1 MIDSLTLEEFVFA
14 VRWSRRRKTIGIS
27 VARGGALA
35 LAVPVGCSRRR
46 LETAVRAKL
55 PWVRVKLAELDQLG
69 EPQPPRQYVDGETF
83 SYLGRTYS
91 LHLVAKPHGAKP
103 HGAKNQ
109 GSSPLRLYRGRF
121 ELDRAAAGEGRER
134 FVAWYTEHGRR
145 WAAARGAEHA
155 PRVGVTP
162 TVVRV
167 RELGRRWGSC
177 SAKGVVDL
185 HWAIMLLP
193 AHVADYVIVH
203 ELAHLRE
210 LNHGAGFWHLVAEVM
225 PDYRQHRLW
234 LKRHGHGFVI

>member
-1 MIDSLTLEEFVFA
+1 MIDSLTIEEFVFA

-46 LETAVRAKL
+46 LEAAVRAKL

-83 SYLGRTYS
+83 SYLGRTYR
-91 LHLVAKPHGAKP
+91 LRLIATPH
-103 HGAKNQ
+103 

-121 ELDRAAAGEGRER
+121 ELDRAAAGEGRAR
-134 FVAWYTEHGRR
+134 FAAWYTEHGRR
-145 WAAARGAEHA
+145 WVAARVAEHA

-162 TVVRV
+162 TAVRV

-177 SAKGVVDL
+177 SARVWSTCIGRSCSCQ
-185 HWAIMLLP
+185 LP
-193 AHVADYVIVH
+193 SPT
-203 ELAHLRE
+203 
-210 LNHGAGFWHLVAEVM
+210 M
-225 PDYRQHRLW
+225 
-234 LKRHGHGFVI
+234 

>member
-1 MIDSLTLEEFVFA
+1 MIDSLTLEGFVFA
-14 VRWSRRRKTIGIS
+14 VRWSRRRRTIGIS

-46 LETAVRAKL
+46 LEAAVRAML
-55 PWVRVKLAELDQLG
+55 PWVRGKLAELDQLG

-83 SYLGRTYS
+83 CYLGRTYR
-91 LHLVAKPHGAKP
+91 LLLVATP
-103 HGAKNQ
+103 N

-121 ELDRAAAGEGRER
+121 ELDRAAAGEGRAR

-145 WAAARGAEHA
+145 WVAARVAEHTPCVDA
-155 PRVGVTP
+155 TP

-193 AHVADYVIVH
+193 APIADYVIVH
-203 ELAHLRE
+203 ELVHLRE
-210 LNHGAGFWHLVAEVM
+210 LNHGAGFWRLVAELM
-225 PDYRQHRLW
+225 PDYRQRRAW